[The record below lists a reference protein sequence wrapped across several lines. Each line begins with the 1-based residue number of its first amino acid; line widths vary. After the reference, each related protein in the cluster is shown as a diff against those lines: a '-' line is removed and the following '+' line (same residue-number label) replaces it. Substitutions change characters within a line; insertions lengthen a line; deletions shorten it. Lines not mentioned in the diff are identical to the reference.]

1 MPFADAAKFKF
12 APTLTEKFALSGLD
26 VPTCKLFE
34 DAGMALS
41 LGGAC
46 GERDAFE

>member
-26 VPTCKLFE
+26 VPICELFE
-34 DAGMALS
+34 DGGTALS
-41 LGGAC
+41 FWGTG